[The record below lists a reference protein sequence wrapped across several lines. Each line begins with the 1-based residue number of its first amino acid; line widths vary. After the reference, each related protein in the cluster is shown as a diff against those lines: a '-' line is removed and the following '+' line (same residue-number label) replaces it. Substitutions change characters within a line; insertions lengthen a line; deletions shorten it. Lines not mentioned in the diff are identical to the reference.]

1 MELLRPSSA
10 EVKVRCTQRSTE
22 RGKMARQLVTL
33 RSWIDLQKQE
43 VGSPRRATWGSSRD
57 GQEAEGVTAKSRHQ
71 SSLWFPQAGV
81 GEGVSGLGRVR
92 AG

>member
-1 MELLRPSSA
+1 MFH
-10 EVKVRCTQRSTE
+10 QF
-22 RGKMARQLVTL
+22 GKTGQHGNDCQEGRRFTL
-33 RSWIDLQKQE
+33 IDLQKQE
-43 VGSPRRATWGSSRD
+43 VGSPRRATRGSSRD